1 MDIFSCVATA
11 WLRLFVYISFFR
23 FEFHHPAMSFYLLGF
38 EEQSIIL
45 IKPCSNQ
52 CCNQNQCADGGTCTE
67 LCKDAKNKFN
77 CTCAI
82 GYYGRYCQKRKVASC
97 KEQLQRNEGSQSGVY
112 QLFDQ
117 TTKALYEVYCDFNSS
132 DGSAWT
138 LIESFSL
145 ANKGD
150 FANKDFQEDYPINQ
164 NAFAWY
170 NFRLSLSRIT
180 TTALL
185 STHMRAT
192 CNFDMRGLNYTDYLK
207 AALNEINPITS
218 LSFDQCHRYENIN
231 IRGYS
236 CSNCTANFYL
246 SRRFHSHVNSYF
258 GTYIDHCEL
267 KTPGAVGSS
276 TREDNFGNYRT
287 FNPIHR
293 CSSSDDSTTHVTS
306 FLFTEVKGSNPVHA

>member
-1 MDIFSCVATA
+1 MCQ
-11 WLRLFVYISFFR
+11 W
-23 FEFHHPAMSFYLLGF
+23 
-38 EEQSIIL
+38 
-45 IKPCSNQ
+45 
-52 CCNQNQCADGGTCTE
+52 GTCTE

-164 NAFAWY
+164 NAFAWD

-218 LSFDQCHRYENIN
+218 LSFDKCHRYEHIN
-231 IRGYS
+231 IRSYS
-236 CSNCTANFYL
+236 CSNCTANFYQ

-258 GTYIDHCEL
+258 GTYNDHFEL
-267 KTPGAVGSS
+267 KTPGAVDSS
-276 TREDNFGNYRT
+276 TREDNFGNYMT

-293 CSSSDDSTTHVTS
+293 CSSSDDSTTQWWLGVQ
-306 FLFTEVKGSNPVHA
+306 